1 MRDLKF
7 FQQVDFALLIAMFVL
22 VGFGLTAIYSASHG
36 INNMEMFYRQSMWF
50 AMSLPFLILIFF
62 QPSRFLQ
69 EYAYWLY
76 GGSVFILIAVLLVG
90 KRVAGSLSW
99 IDLGF
104 ARFQPSEIAKIT
116 TIIGLARFLSDRE
129 TNIKTLRHFV
139 TALGIVFFPVILI
152 MLQPDT
158 GTALTYLAMIVPM
171 IVLAGFDFYY
181 VLLLAIPIIFA
192 LVGFINLYALAALG
206 IIFLVVLIFM
216 RQSSI
221 LLSVG
226 SLTIGVLFGYFSSY
240 YAKSILKP
248 HQLKRIETFLDPMSD
263 PKGAGYN
270 ALQAKVA
277 IGSGGLW
284 GKGFLQGTQTQ
295 LRFIP
300 AQWTD
305 FIFCVIG
312 EELGFIGSAILIIA
326 FMVLVLRMISII
338 YVLKNK
344 FAALVIAGIVSV
356 FMGHILINIGM
367 TLGLVPVIGV
377 PLPFLS
383 YGGSSLVANVIAVSI
398 ALNFYRNRRDLP
410 FSL

>member
-1 MRDLKF
+1 MRELKF
-7 FQQVDFALLIAMFVL
+7 FQQIDFTLLGATFVL

-36 INNMEMFYRQSMWF
+36 IGDMEMFYRQFLWF
-50 AMSLPFLILIFF
+50 CVGFLFLGVIFF
-62 QPSRFLQ
+62 MPSRFWQ
-69 EYAYWLY
+69 DYSYWLY
-76 GGSVFILIAVLLVG
+76 GGSIFILIAVLFFG

-99 IDLGF
+99 VDLGF
-104 ARFQPSEIAKIT
+104 ARFQPSEITKLT
-116 TIIGLARFLSDRE
+116 TIIALARFLSDRE
-129 TNIKTLRHFV
+129 TDIKTLRHFV
-139 TALGIVFFPVILI
+139 TALGIVFFPVTLI

-158 GTALTYLAMIVPM
+158 GTALTYLTMIVPM

-181 VLLLAIPIIFA
+181 VLLLAIPIVFVF
-192 LVGFINLYALAALG
+192 VGFINLYALAALG
-206 IIFLVVLIFM
+206 IAFLILLVLM
-216 RQSSI
+216 RQSAI

-226 SLTIGVLFGYFSSY
+226 SLTIGLLFGYFSSF

-270 ALQAKVA
+270 VLQAKVA

-312 EELGFIGSAILIIA
+312 EELGFVGSSILVIT
-326 FMVLVLRMISII
+326 FMVLVLRLISI
-338 YVLKNK
+338 VNLLKNR
-344 FAALVIAGIVSV
+344 FASLVVAGIVSV
-356 FMGHILINIGM
+356 FIGHIFINIGM
-367 TLGLVPVIGV
+367 TVGLVPVIGV

-383 YGGSSLVANVIAVSI
+383 YGGSSLVANIIAVAI
-398 ALNFYRNRRDLP
+398 VLNFYRNRRDLAL
-410 FSL
+410 S